1 MSITSFSYLL
11 MILLGTIL
19 YYVLPK
25 SWQWVELLIMSLV
38 FYFMAAEPYTI
49 LYLIVST
56 FTTYLATCYTAGR
69 STQTP
74 KGKKIAITLGIMAVF
89 INLFLWFIFKGT
101 DIWISLSYRLGIS
114 GLLSDSSGMISYV
127 ASLGMGYYTLQVIG
141 YILDCYW
148 DNVEPQI
155 NPLKLFLFVCFFP
168 QMTTGPISRYG
179 QLETLYEKHQFSY
192 RNISFGAQRILW
204 GFFKKLVLAER
215 VGLIVNGIWDNLDI
229 YTGFWRWVALLLFPI
244 QMYADFSGC
253 MDIVIG
259 TAEIFGIKLPENFN
273 SPFFAR
279 TAQEFWQ
286 RWHITLGT
294 WAKDYVL
301 YPVLKSKMMVKFS
314 KFSKKKFGK
323 RTGKFIATAT
333 GMFVLWIV
341 MGLWHGAFKY
351 VIGVSLWYW
360 VLLMLGELCDPVFK
374 KVNRF
379 LHIPEDTFS
388 WHLIQSARTYL
399 IYAFGATFFRAPSI
413 GAGVKFIVGLKDVFL
428 SETCNPWIFF
438 NGTVKGL
445 GVTYQDI
452 NVMILAVLLL
462 VIAAVLRER
471 YGFAREWIS
480 KQLFVFRWFIWLSL
494 FALVLIL
501 GKYGSEYNAAEFIYQ
516 RF

>member
-11 MILLGTIL
+11 MILLGMIL
-19 YYVLPK
+19 YYILPK
-25 SWQWVELLIMSLV
+25 SWQWIELLIMSLV
-38 FYFMAAEPYTI
+38 FYFMAATPYTI

-56 FTTYLATCYTAGR
+56 FTAYLATCYAAGR
-69 STQTP
+69 GKRTK
-74 KGKKIAITLGIMAVF
+74 KGKEIAITLGIIAVF
-89 INLFLWFIFKGT
+89 INLILWFVFKGT

-114 GLLSDSSGMISYV
+114 DLLSGSNVMISYV

-148 DNVEPQI
+148 DNVKPQK

-168 QMTTGPISRYG
+168 QMTTGPISRYS

-215 VGLIVNGIWDNLDI
+215 VGLVVNSIWDNLDI
-229 YTGFWRWVALLLFPI
+229 YTGFWRWIALLLFPI

-259 TAEIFGIKLPENFN
+259 TAEIFGIILPENFN

-323 RTGKFIATAT
+323 RVGKFIATAA
-333 GMFVLWIV
+333 GMFVLWVV

-360 VLLMLGELCDPVFK
+360 VLLMLGELCSPMLK
-374 KVNRF
+374 KISRI

-388 WHLIQSARTYL
+388 WHLFQSLRTYL
-399 IYAFGATFFRAPSI
+399 IYAGGATFFRAPSI
-413 GAGVKFIVGLKDVFL
+413 GAGLEFIVGLKEIFYE
-428 SETCNPWIFF
+428 ETCNPWIFF
-438 NGTVKGL
+438 DGTVKGL
-445 GVTYQDI
+445 GISHQDI
-452 NVMILAVLLL
+452 NIMIVAVLLL
-462 VIAAVLRER
+462 IIVAVLREH

-494 FALVLIL
+494 FALVLIF
-501 GKYGSEYNAAEFIYQ
+501 GKYGPEYNAAEFIYQ